1 MPIIFIELK
10 PYKIKAWIQ
19 QYNKEYARCL
29 VLYQIDDVISTMV
42 KKEKC
47 LHPSGLFAEPE
58 FIKFVN
64 TFRIIACWMNLV

>member
-42 KKEKC
+42 KKEM
-47 LHPSGLFAEPE
+47 FASIWP
-58 FIKFVN
+58 VCW
-64 TFRIIACWMNLV
+64 TRIHKIREYV